1 MMPNHKIANTA
12 CWAAFSLA
20 LLAFAATACLPTSIQ
35 GSSTP
40 VSPTLNPTTKS
51 TPTQQ
56 LPTTTTRPVS
66 IWLPAYLPEK
76 MRSSMHIP
84 EEWVILDEESQ
95 AGRKITTL
103 PEVALST
110 WIYALAAPFPTITD
124 EIKAEELKLFWT
136 AGRLFTGGPQS
147 LLVDKSTLGVLASI
161 WGEPSS
167 RVRVV
172 PSKQL
177 LDEAWQ
183 EKHDWAI
190 LPFEYLEPRWKCIT
204 LDGQNPLRKDFNP
217 ENYPLTINF
226 GISGSEINGEEV
238 SALLPETNRRAD
250 HLTTVILTG
259 VTALVRGT
267 AAYMENFGMDYPARD
282 IGPWLREA
290 DILHISNEV
299 AFAKNCPSPS
309 NWDGLKFCS
318 QARYIQLLESIGTD
332 VVDLSGDHFAD
343 WGPEAML
350 FSLDLYR
357 QRGWPVYGGGDNIE
371 EAKKPALFKHNGNKI
386 AFLGC
391 NAKEIGYSTAGK
403 NTPGAVHCD
412 DDWLLPAI
420 RSVKAQGYLPIVTF
434 QHDEYYEFIAR
445 PQLSADFKAAAGAG
459 AVIVSGSQ
467 AHQPHTFAFTN
478 NGAFLHFGLGNLFFD
493 QVFSMDATDQAFI
506 DRHVFYEGKYIG
518 TELLTIQFVNY
529 ALARP
534 MSQSERERLLEVIY
548 NTGGYSFSP
557 VE

>member
-1 MMPNHKIANTA
+1 M
-12 CWAAFSLA
+12 A
-20 LLAFAATACLPTSIQ
+20 LLAFVATACLPPATPV
-35 GSSTP
+35 SSTP
-40 VSPTLNPTTKS
+40 VSPTPNPTEPMTPSPQLS
-51 TPTQQ
+51 TA
-56 LPTTTTRPVS
+56 TTSPRS

-76 MRSSMHIP
+76 MRSSLQIP
-84 EEWVILDEESQ
+84 VEWIIQDEESQ
-95 AGRKITTL
+95 AETKITTL
-103 PEVALST
+103 PEQPLST
-110 WIYALAAPFPTITD
+110 WIYALAAPFPTISD
-124 EIKAEELKLFWT
+124 EIKAGELKSFWST
-136 AGRLFTGGPQS
+136 GRIFDGGPLS
-147 LLVDKSTLGVLASI
+147 LLVDESTRAVLASI

-167 RVRVV
+167 RVRVL
-172 PSKQL
+172 PSNQL

-183 EKHDWAI
+183 EIGAWAI
-190 LPFEYLEPRWKCIT
+190 LPFEDLEPRWKCIT
-204 LDGQNPLRKDFNP
+204 LDGQNPLHKDFDP
-217 ENYPLTINF
+217 QNYLLTVRF
-226 GISGSEINGEEV
+226 GISGDTSSVDEPSI
-238 SALLPETNRRAD
+238 LLPETNRRAD

-267 AAYMENFGMDYPARD
+267 AAYMENFGMDYPASE

-290 DILHISNEV
+290 DILHISNEI

-318 QARYIQLLESIGTD
+318 QARYIQLLEDIGTD

-343 WGPEAML
+343 WGAEAML

-357 QRGWPVYGGGDNIE
+357 QRGWPVYGGGENIE
-371 EAKKPALFKHNGNKI
+371 EAKKPAFFEHNGNKI

-391 NAKEIGYSTAGK
+391 NGKEIGYSTAAK
-403 NTPGAVHCD
+403 NAPGAVHCED
-412 DDWLLPAI
+412 AWLLPAI

-434 QHDEYYEFIAR
+434 QHDEYYEYIAR
-445 PQLSADFKAAAGAG
+445 PQLKTDFEAAAGAG

-467 AHQPHTFAFTN
+467 AHQPHTFEFTKS
-478 NGAFLHFGLGNLFFD
+478 GAFLHFGLGNLFFD
-493 QVFSMDATDQAFI
+493 QVFSMDATDKALI

-534 MSQSERERLLEVIY
+534 MTPPEREGLLDVIF
-548 NTGGYSFSP
+548 NAGGYSFSP